1 MFSDERIRSQ
11 SGFRWPML
19 ILGLAMTLIYILLG
33 LYILWGYKSFYWVPA
48 EIRLGVARIP
58 DEFRTIFAIM
68 LLIYGSYRGWRV
80 YSDYF

>member
-19 ILGLAMTLIYILLG
+19 ILGLAMTLIYVLLG
-33 LYILWGYKSFYWVPA
+33 LYILWGYKSFTWVPS

-58 DEFRTIFAIM
+58 DEFRNIFAIM